1 MHGAALAAVGH
12 GLSVRPGKKSSSLM
26 KSEEKNGYLASYL

>member
-12 GLSVRPGKKSSSLM
+12 GLVRPGKKLSSLM